1 MEQCGK
7 VLLVDDN
14 TTGIDILRR
23 ILRNEY
29 RLEIAVSGEECLEK
43 ILTFKPQL
51 VLLDIMMPDID
62 GYETCR
68 RIKLGPLGGFVQVIL
83 VSCREMTVDRV
94 RGYDALADDYIVK
107 PFDRD
112 ELLSKVRA
120 HFRMRDIQ
128 ANAAER
134 DAAKAFRRRMSLVGQ
149 LSKRAHERLVASSK
163 NATSG
168 IEVSDPP
175 DAR

>member
-1 MEQCGK
+1 MEQCGR

-14 TTGIDILRR
+14 TTGIAILRR

-51 VLLDIMMPDID
+51 VLLDIMMPGID

-68 RIKLGPLGGFVQVIL
+68 RVKFGPLGGFVQVIL
-83 VSCREMTVDRV
+83 VSCRRMTVDRV

-107 PFDRD
+107 PFDHD

-120 HFRMRDIQ
+120 TFRMRDIQ
-128 ANAAER
+128 ANATEQGAG
-134 DAAKAFRRRMSLVGQ
+134 KAFRRRMSLVDQ
-149 LSKRAHERLVASSK
+149 LSKSAHERLASCNE
-163 NATSG
+163 NATPG
-168 IEVSDPP
+168 IEVFDPL
-175 DAR
+175 DTR